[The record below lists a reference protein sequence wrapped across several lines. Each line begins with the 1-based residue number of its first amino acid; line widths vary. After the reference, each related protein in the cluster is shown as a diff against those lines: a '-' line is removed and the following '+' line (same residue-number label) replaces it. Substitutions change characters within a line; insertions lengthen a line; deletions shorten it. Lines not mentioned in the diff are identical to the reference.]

1 MEKSY
6 NTEVHG
12 GDTEVHGEG
21 KWSNKKIFP
30 LSSVSLCAISV
41 NLSVII
47 FVNNR
52 QVHKACKH

>member
-47 FVNNR
+47 FVN
-52 QVHKACKH
+52 KAGSQSL